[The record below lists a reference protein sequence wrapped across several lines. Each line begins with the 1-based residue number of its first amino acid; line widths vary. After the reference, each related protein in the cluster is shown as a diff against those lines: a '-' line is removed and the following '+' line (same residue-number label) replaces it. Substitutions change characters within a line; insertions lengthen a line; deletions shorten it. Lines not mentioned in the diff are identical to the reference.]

1 MTITSKQPYNADK
14 EGLCRTLKS
23 QYYKNGKTNFEQ
35 KGAFGATGVIEKWT
49 K

>member
-1 MTITSKQPYNADK
+1 MTIISKQPYNADK
-14 EGLCRTLKS
+14 EGLCRTLKAHYCKEGRS
-23 QYYKNGKTNFEQ
+23 NFEQ